1 MMKVRKDL
9 KNLPTSA
16 AGSEGDRE
24 RGEGQVTPA
33 VPERVWPAHLRSEAG
48 TSVPLCPRAILR
60 REDKSSVSSCA

>member
-16 AGSEGDRE
+16 AGSEGDR
-24 RGEGQVTPA
+24 GEGQVTPA
-33 VPERVWPAHLRSEAG
+33 VPERVWPAHLQSEEG